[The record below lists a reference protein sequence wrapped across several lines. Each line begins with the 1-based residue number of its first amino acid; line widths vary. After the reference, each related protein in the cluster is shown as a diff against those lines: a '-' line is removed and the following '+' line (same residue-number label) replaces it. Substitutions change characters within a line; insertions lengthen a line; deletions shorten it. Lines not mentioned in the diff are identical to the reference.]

1 MESTIVRPRHTRWA
15 NRLARYLVL
24 KALARLSVGQLVLTE
39 KNCEGQKRWKFG
51 SDKNNLLCAEVEVLD
66 ARFYWRVLR
75 FGSIGAGES
84 YIKGEWQSTDP
95 TAVVELFARNLAFVD
110 RFERLFHW
118 FSKPW
123 HRLKHRLKVNTLAG
137 AKRNILAHYDV
148 GNAMYRQFLDPAM
161 LYSSAVY
168 PTTEATLMEAQQ
180 HKLKLICERLHLRPG
195 MQLLEIGTG
204 WGALAMYA
212 ARHYGVRVTTTTI
225 SDAQYTYA
233 QQKID
238 EAGLTEQITV
248 LAQDYR
254 LLEGQYDRLVS
265 VEMIEAVGHDYLPG
279 FFAKLNTL
287 LKNDGLMLLQ
297 AITIADHRYD
307 SYRVSVDYIQKYI
320 FPGGC
325 LPSVSRLAL
334 LLSEQAQMQL
344 LRLWDFGLDYAAT
357 LRDWRLNFETN
368 LSQIQQLGYDDE
380 FIRMWLFYFHYCEG
394 GFRARSIS
402 VVHLLAEKR
411 P

>member
-1 MESTIVRPRHTRWA
+1 MESTIVRPRLTRWA
-15 NRLARYLVL
+15 NHLARYLVL
-24 KALARLSVGQLVLTE
+24 KGLARLPVGQLVLTE
-39 KNCEGQKRWKFG
+39 KNCGRQKRRVFG
-51 SDKNNLLCAEVEVLD
+51 SDKNPLPCAEVEVLD
-66 ARFYWRVLR
+66 AHFYWRVLR

-161 LYSSAVY
+161 LYSSAIY
-168 PTTEATLMEAQQ
+168 PTPEATLMEAQQ
-180 HKLKLICERLHLRPG
+180 YKLKLICERLELRPG

-204 WGALAMYA
+204 WGALAIYA

-265 VEMIEAVGHDYLPG
+265 IEMIEAVGHDYLPG

-307 SYRVSVDYIQKYI
+307 SYRASVDYIQKYI

-325 LPSVSRLAL
+325 LPSVSRLVF

>member
-15 NRLARYLVL
+15 NHLARYLVL
-24 KALARLSVGQLVLTE
+24 KALARLPVGQLVLIE
-39 KNCEGQKRWKFG
+39 KNCGAQKRRVFG
-51 SDKNNLLCAEVEVLD
+51 SDKSHLLCAEVEVLD
-66 ARFYWRVLR
+66 AHFYWRVLR

-118 FSKPW
+118 FSKPR

-161 LYSSAVY
+161 LYSSAIY
-168 PTTEATLMEAQQ
+168 PTEEAKLMEAQQ
-180 HKLKLICERLHLRPG
+180 YKLKLICERLQLRPG

-287 LKNDGLMLLQ
+287 LKDDGLMLLQ

-307 SYRVSVDYIQKYI
+307 SYRASVDYIQKYI

-325 LPSVSRLAL
+325 LPSVSRLTL

>member
-1 MESTIVRPRHTRWA
+1 
-15 NRLARYLVL
+15 
-24 KALARLSVGQLVLTE
+24 
-39 KNCEGQKRWKFG
+39 
-51 SDKNNLLCAEVEVLD
+51 
-66 ARFYWRVLR
+66 
-75 FGSIGAGES
+75 
-84 YIKGEWQSTDP
+84 
-95 TAVVELFARNLAFVD
+95 
-110 RFERLFHW
+110 
-118 FSKPW
+118 
-123 HRLKHRLKVNTLAG
+123 
-137 AKRNILAHYDV
+137 
-148 GNAMYRQFLDPAM
+148 MYRQFLDPAM
-161 LYSSAVY
+161 LYSSAIY
-168 PTTEATLMEAQQ
+168 PTAEATLIEAQQ
-180 HKLKLICERLHLRPG
+180 HKLKLICERLQLRPG

-287 LKNDGLMLLQ
+287 LKDDGLMLLQ

-307 SYRVSVDYIQKYI
+307 SYRASVDYIQKYI

-325 LPSVSRLAL
+325 LPSVSRLVL

-368 LSQIQQLGYDDE
+368 LSQIQQLGYDNE
-380 FIRMWLFYFHYCEG
+380 FIRMWLFYFYYCEG

>member
-24 KALARLSVGQLVLTE
+24 KALARLPVGQLVLIE
-39 KNCEGQKRWKFG
+39 KNCGGQKHRVFG
-51 SDKNNLLCAEVEVLD
+51 SDKSHLLCAEVEVLD
-66 ARFYWRVLR
+66 AHFYWRVLR
-75 FGSIGAGES
+75 LGSIGAGES

-110 RFERLFHW
+110 HFERLFHW
-118 FSKPW
+118 FSKPR

-161 LYSSAVY
+161 LYSSAIY
-168 PTTEATLMEAQQ
+168 PTAEATLMEAQQ
-180 HKLKLICERLHLRPG
+180 HKLKLICERLQLRPG

-204 WGALAMYA
+204 WGALAVYA

-265 VEMIEAVGHDYLPG
+265 IEMIEAVGHDYLPS

-287 LKNDGLMLLQ
+287 LKDDGLMLLQ

-307 SYRVSVDYIQKYI
+307 SYRASVDYIQKYI